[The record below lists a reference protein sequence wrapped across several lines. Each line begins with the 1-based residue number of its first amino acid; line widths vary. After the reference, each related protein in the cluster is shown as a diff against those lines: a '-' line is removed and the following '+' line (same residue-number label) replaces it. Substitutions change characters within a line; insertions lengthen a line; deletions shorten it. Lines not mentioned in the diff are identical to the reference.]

1 VIGRLRAAG
10 ARDRAVRGRRRYTPV
25 VGFRGWRALMS
36 RGSAVAVA
44 VTVSEILLC
53 GSLDPLSASV
63 PRAVFPNFHF
73 FYFSLQAG
81 RTNRAIC
88 AGSDKLLGS
97 LGHSCPGIEA
107 RGFVFGPAIALAI
120 GAKFIPLRKP
130 RKLPGERFHDH
141 ACSVFLLLL
150 NPSPHSALYPAVA
163 FVDLVPSLWR
173 HPDQVYV

>member
-1 VIGRLRAAG
+1 MCVCACIMRAPLGGLRSG
-10 ARDRAVRGRRRYTPV
+10 IMFNDITTLLLRPRVFKDAVDLFVERYRGM
-25 VGFRGWRALMS
+25 GID
-36 RGSAVAVA
+36 AVA
-44 VTVSEILLC
+44 
-53 GSLDPLSASV
+53 
-63 PRAVFPNFHF
+63 
-73 FYFSLQAG
+73 
-81 RTNRAIC
+81 
-88 AGSDKLLGS
+88 
-97 LGHSCPGIEA
+97 GIEA